1 MRKYSIHHIA
11 TILVFEKN
19 ALGENC
25 VSGIVLK
32 IQLMQ
37 NYHPFRVHRHFIAS
51 VGLMLSAV
59 I

>member
-37 NYHPFRVHRHFIAS
+37 NYHPFRVHRQK
-51 VGLMLSAV
+51 SA
-59 I
+59 